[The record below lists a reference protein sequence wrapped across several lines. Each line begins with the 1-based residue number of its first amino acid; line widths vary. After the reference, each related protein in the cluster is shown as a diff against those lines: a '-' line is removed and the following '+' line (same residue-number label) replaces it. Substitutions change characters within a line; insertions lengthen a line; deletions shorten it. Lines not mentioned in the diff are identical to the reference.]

1 MHRIYGGQ
9 NWILVDQTS
18 KLHSETI
25 MYTTFVTS
33 FSIDFI
39 LKIWNE
45 DFIHWT

>member
-1 MHRIYGGQ
+1 MYRIYGGR
-9 NWILVDQTS
+9 NWILADQTS

-25 MYTTFVTS
+25 MYFVTS

-45 DFIHWT
+45 DFFHWT